1 MNKLL
6 CYCFFFATLFSFSQN
21 NELELWGKMNFKE
34 KIKKNLFFSLE
45 PGSRYD
51 LDDFFFTKQ
60 FVDISLATIIYKGD
74 LGEWS
79 LDFGGRLTKIPNQRG
94 AGKRQYFTSYY
105 SKKIKKLNL
114 SWRSRLF
121 FEQNIASYKRKYF
134 RNKLTTQYNNSNL
147 FRPFMDVEYLYGL
160 NSNNV
165 NKIRYSI
172 GNSFKISKKRTVK
185 LFYRLQSTLELS
197 ENKKRIFGVYLI
209 QKL

>member
-1 MNKLL
+1 MNKLF
-6 CYCFFFATLFSFSQN
+6 CYCIFFTTVFSFSQD
-21 NELELWGKMNFKE
+21 NELELWGKMTFKE

-51 LDDFFFTKQ
+51 LDNFFFTKQ
-60 FVDISLATIIYKGD
+60 FVDISLAFTIYKGN

-79 LDFGGRLTKIPNQRG
+79 LDLGGRLTKIPNQRE

-121 FEQNIASYKRKYF
+121 FEQNITNYKKKYF
-134 RNKLTTQYNNSNL
+134 RNKLTTQYNNSNF
-147 FRPFMDVEYLYGL
+147 FRPFVDVEYLCGL

-165 NKIRYSI
+165 NKIRCSV

-185 LFYRLQSTLELS
+185 LFYRFQNTLELI
-197 ENKKRIFGVYLI
+197 ENKKIIFGVYLI